1 MLALNKKLITVISV
15 GQSQV
20 TVAQG
25 SGFKLD
31 FFARAQLD
39 WSDEKETRDALLALI
54 PLKRRRH
61 MRELCVVLPRAMF
74 FTKLIHLPS
83 VDEQEIRKMA
93 ALQIGQLL
101 PYAQEQSVW
110 DCIVCGQTDLVSDVL
125 IVAAQRE
132 AVMKYLRI
140 FLSVGLSPTVVT
152 LSSYALANFLD
163 MGDSAEHR
171 VLFLLDEN
179 STEICFC
186 LNGRFYSSRG
196 IIYGAKDFTDGNS
209 DDFWAQ
215 VRLTFAS
222 QRKSFPQYAAPAGLY
237 LTRFRDNLP
246 SGFLERLAEESGIAW
261 DDFSIDDFKKKL
273 NTFSFPNQ
281 QSVDV
286 DVLMVLAILRQNIK
300 NISNFLPKDFRDRH
314 SVKAGRRNA
323 ILLIF
328 LILMSVLTMTLSV
341 GAPVVKKTQQLQL
354 LNEELE
360 RVKNP
365 FLQLRKEQELW
376 TAVRGSL
383 QKHVA
388 PLSLIQEL
396 YRIIPQGISFSKIR
410 IGSQNEFQLEG
421 QALQSSAV
429 NELQEKMMAGSLLRD
444 VRLEHTVR
452 RTSSQGEVIWFVISA
467 KVRDIEGD
475 KGE

>member
-1 MLALNKKLITVISV
+1 MLALSKKLITVISV
-15 GQSQV
+15 GPSRV

-25 SGFKLD
+25 SGLKLD
-31 FFARAQLD
+31 FFAGAD
-39 WSDEKETRDALLALI
+39 VVWSDEQKSRDALLTLM

-61 MRELCVVLPRAMF
+61 VRELCVVLPRAMF

-101 PYAQEQSVW
+101 PYAQEQAVW

-132 AVMKYLRI
+132 AVMKYLRVL
-140 FLSVGLSPTVVT
+140 LSAGLSPTFVT
-152 LSSYALANFLD
+152 LSSQVLANLLGT
-163 MGDSAEHR
+163 GDLTDHR
-171 VLFLLDEN
+171 VLFFLDER

-196 IIYGAKDFTDGNS
+196 IIYGAKDLTDGNFT
-209 DDFWAQ
+209 DFWAQ

-222 QRKSFPQYAAPAGLY
+222 QRKNFPQYAAPSGLC
-237 LTRFRDNLP
+237 LTRFMDNLP
-246 SGFLERLAEESGIAW
+246 SGFLEHLIQESGIAW
-261 DDFSIDDFKKKL
+261 DYFSFDDFKKKL
-273 NTFSFPNQ
+273 GAFSLSSQ
-281 QSVDV
+281 QIVDV
-286 DVLMVLAILRQNIK
+286 DVLMVLAILRQNIR
-300 NISNFLPKDFRDRH
+300 NMNNFLPKDFRDRH
-314 SVKAGRRNA
+314 SVKAGRKNA
-323 ILLIF
+323 MVLIF
-328 LILMSVLTMTLSV
+328 FILMSVLTMTLSV

-376 TAVRGSL
+376 TAVKSSL
-383 QKHVA
+383 QKHAA
-388 PLSLIQEL
+388 PLSVIQEL

-421 QALQSSAV
+421 QALQSAAV
-429 NELQEKMMAGSLLRD
+429 NELQEKMMAGRLLRD
-444 VRLEHTVR
+444 VRLDHTVR
-452 RTSSQGEVIWFVISA
+452 RASSQGEVIWFVISA
-467 KVRDIEGD
+467 KVRDIGGD
-475 KGE
+475 QGE

>member
-1 MLALNKKLITVISV
+1 MLCV

-20 TVAQG
+20 TAAQG

-31 FFARAQLD
+31 FFARADVD
-39 WSDEKETRDALLALI
+39 WSDEKKARDALLTLI

-61 MRELCVVLPRAMF
+61 IRELCVVLPRSMF

-83 VDEQEIRKMA
+83 VDEQEIKKMA
-93 ALQIGQLL
+93 ALQMSQLL
-101 PYAQEQSVW
+101 PYAQEQAVW

-125 IVAAQRE
+125 IIAAQRE
-132 AVMKYLRI
+132 AVMKYLRV
-140 FLSVGLSPTVVT
+140 LLAAGLSPTVVT
-152 LSSYALANFLD
+152 LSSHVLASLL
-163 MGDSAEHR
+163 MTGGSTEHK
-171 VLFLLDEN
+171 VLFFMDEY

-186 LNGRFYSSRG
+186 LDGRFYFSRG
-196 IIYGAKDFTDGNS
+196 IIYGTKDFIDGNS

-222 QRKSFPQYAAPAGLY
+222 LRKSFPQYAAPSGVY
-237 LTRFRDNLP
+237 LTRFTDKLP
-246 SGFLERLAEESGIAW
+246 AGFLEHLAQESGIAW
-261 DDFSIDDFKKKL
+261 DDFSFDDFKKKL
-273 NTFSFPNQ
+273 GVFSLPNL

-286 DVLMVLAILRQNIK
+286 DVLMVLAILRQSLK
-300 NISNFLPKDFRDRH
+300 NMSNFLPKDFRDRH
-314 SVKAGRRNA
+314 SVKAGRKNVMVF
-323 ILLIF
+323 IF
-328 LILMSVLTMTLSV
+328 LIGMSVFFMTLSV
-341 GAPVVKKTQQLQL
+341 GAPVVKQRQQLQL

-365 FLQLRKEQELW
+365 FLELRKKQELW
-376 TAVRGSL
+376 AAVKGRL
-383 QKHVA
+383 QKRVS

-410 IGSQNEFQLEG
+410 IGSQNEIQLEG

-429 NELQEKMMAGSLLRD
+429 NELQEKMMAGSLLSD
-444 VRLEHTVR
+444 VRLDHTVR
-452 RTSSQGEVIWFVISA
+452 RTSSQGEVIRFVISA
-467 KVRDIEGD
+467 KVRDIGGA